1 MKNNILV
8 GALSCVV
15 ASLVI
20 SSCAAYK
27 YQQIN
32 VKAKP
37 GTIVSTPS
45 RAQTWV
51 VPESGNVTIK
61 LPRDAYY
68 AYMWASPAFDSDVSV
83 PFALDY
89 KDRRYAELDVMEYSG
104 MGLTAAGLIPVLAG
118 TIALVAGDED
128 VGSSLF
134 AGGGIPMLIGGGLG
148 AAGGIPK
155 MRMQMKYHFEYA
167 SVQNANTDL
176 HLTKPVMDYV
186 EDRPKAKGASA
197 YGTETSEVP
206 SKSVSGGQK
215 TTKSPKTISGKT
227 ATSKSAHSIKK
238 ADAAVSGS
246 YVGNGKLI
254 KGNEVVESYSNIKIV
269 IKSASNNSQ
278 GKVEVNVTESNG
290 CEYFSEPSVYYVKAD
305 AKGECALVHEDIN
318 SATITIYRDGR
329 ITYNHPLVEIDGEI
343 YNLKISGKKQN
354 LHGALDL

>member
-1 MKNNILV
+1 MSRMMKSNILF
-8 GALSCVV
+8 GTLSCVV
-15 ASLVI
+15 VSLVI

-343 YNLKISGKKQN
+343 YNLKISGKKQ
-354 LHGALDL
+354 

>member
-1 MKNNILV
+1 MKSNILV
-8 GALSCVV
+8 GALLCVV

-27 YQQIN
+27 YQQIKVN
-32 VKAKP
+32 AKP

-45 RAQTWV
+45 REQTWV

-118 TIALVAGDED
+118 TIALGAGDED

-186 EDRPKAKGASA
+186 EDRPKGASA

-206 SKSVSGGQK
+206 SKSVLGAQK
-215 TTKSPKTISGKT
+215 TTKSNRSVSGKT
-227 ATSKSAHSIKK
+227 STSRSAHSIKK
-238 ADAAVSGS
+238 ADVSGS
-246 YVGNGKLI
+246 YTGSGQLF
-254 KGNEVVESYSNIKIV
+254 KGNDVIESYSNIKIV
-269 IKSASNNSQ
+269 IKSAPNQPQ
-278 GKVEVNVTESNG
+278 GKVVVNVTESNG
-290 CEYFSEPSVYYVKAD
+290 CEYFSEPSVYYLKAD
-305 AKGECALVHEDIN
+305 AKGECALVHEDIS

-343 YNLKISGKKQN
+343 YNLKISGKKQ
-354 LHGALDL
+354 

>member
-15 ASLVI
+15 VSLVI

-118 TIALVAGDED
+118 TIALGAGDEG
-128 VGSSLF
+128 VGPSLF
-134 AGGGIPMLIGGGLG
+134 AGGGISALIGSGLG

-186 EDRPKAKGASA
+186 EDRPKGASA

-206 SKSVSGGQK
+206 SKSVFGAQK
-215 TTKSPKTISGKT
+215 TTKSNRSVSGKT
-227 ATSKSAHSIKK
+227 STSRSAHSIKK
-238 ADAAVSGS
+238 ADVSGS
-246 YVGNGKLI
+246 YTGSGQLF
-254 KGNEVVESYSNIKIV
+254 KGNDVIESYSNIKIV
-269 IKSASNNSQ
+269 IKSAPNQPQ
-278 GKVEVNVTESNG
+278 GKVVVNVLESNG
-290 CEYFSEPSVYYVKAD
+290 GEYFSEPSVYYVKAD
-305 AKGECALVHEDIN
+305 AKGECVLVHGDIS
-318 SATITIYRDGR
+318 SATITIYSDGR

-343 YNLKISGKKQN
+343 YNLKISGKKQ
-354 LHGALDL
+354 

>member
-15 ASLVI
+15 VSLVI

-51 VPESGNVTIK
+51 ALESGNVTIK

-118 TIALVAGDED
+118 TIALGAGDEG
-128 VGSSLF
+128 VGPSLF
-134 AGGGIPMLIGGGLG
+134 AGGGISALIGSGLG

-186 EDRPKAKGASA
+186 EDRPKAKGESA

-206 SKSVSGGQK
+206 SKSVFGAQK
-215 TTKSPKTISGKT
+215 TTKSSRSVSGKT
-227 ATSKSAHSIKK
+227 STSRSAHSIKK
-238 ADAAVSGS
+238 ADVSGS
-246 YVGNGKLI
+246 YTGSGQLF
-254 KGNEVVESYSNIKIV
+254 KGNDVIESYSNIKIV
-269 IKSASNNSQ
+269 IKSAPNQPQ
-278 GKVEVNVTESNG
+278 GKVVVNVLESNG
-290 CEYFSEPSVYYVKAD
+290 GEYFSEPSVYYVKAD
-305 AKGECALVHEDIN
+305 AKGECVLVHGDIS
-318 SATITIYRDGR
+318 SATITIYSDGR

-343 YNLKISGKKQN
+343 YNLKISGKKQ
-354 LHGALDL
+354 

>member
-118 TIALVAGDED
+118 TIALSAGDEG
-128 VGSSLF
+128 VGPSLF
-134 AGGGIPMLIGGGLG
+134 AGGGISALIGSGLG

-206 SKSVSGGQK
+206 SKSVFGAQK
-215 TTKSPKTISGKT
+215 TTKSNRSVSGKT
-227 ATSKSAHSIKK
+227 STSKSAHSIRK
-238 ADAAVSGS
+238 ADVSGS
-246 YVGNGKLI
+246 YTGSGQLF
-254 KGNEVVESYSNIKIV
+254 KGNDVVESYSNIKIV
-269 IKSASNNSQ
+269 IKSAPNQ
-278 GKVEVNVTESNG
+278 
-290 CEYFSEPSVYYVKAD
+290 
-305 AKGECALVHEDIN
+305 
-318 SATITIYRDGR
+318 
-329 ITYNHPLVEIDGEI
+329 PLVEIDGEI
-343 YNLKISGKKQN
+343 YNLKISGKKQ
-354 LHGALDL
+354 

>member
-1 MKNNILV
+1 MSRMMKNNILV
-8 GALSCVV
+8 GALLCVV

-27 YQQIN
+27 YQQIKVN
-32 VKAKP
+32 AKP

-186 EDRPKAKGASA
+186 EDRPKAQ
-197 YGTETSEVP
+197 ETSGHGAGSSDVP

-254 KGNEVVESYSNIKIV
+254 KGNDVIESYSNIKIV
-269 IKSASNNSQ
+269 IKSAPNPPQ
-278 GKVEVNVTESNG
+278 GKVVVNVTESNG

-305 AKGECALVHEDIN
+305 AKGECALVHEDIS

-343 YNLKISGKKQN
+343 YNLRISGKKQ
-354 LHGALDL
+354 

>member
-1 MKNNILV
+1 MKSNILV
-8 GALSCVV
+8 GALLCVV

-27 YQQIN
+27 YQQIKVN
-32 VKAKP
+32 AKP

-206 SKSVSGGQK
+206 SKSVFGAQK
-215 TTKSPKTISGKT
+215 TTKSNRSVSGKT
-227 ATSKSAHSIKK
+227 STSRSAHSIKK
-238 ADAAVSGS
+238 ADVSGS
-246 YVGNGKLI
+246 YTGSGQLF
-254 KGNEVVESYSNIKIV
+254 KGNDVIESYSNIKIV
-269 IKSASNNSQ
+269 IKSAPNQPQ
-278 GKVEVNVTESNG
+278 GKVVVNVLESNG
-290 CEYFSEPSVYYVKAD
+290 GEYFSEPSVYYVKAD
-305 AKGECALVHEDIN
+305 AKGECVLVHGDIS
-318 SATITIYRDGR
+318 SATITIYSDGR

-343 YNLKISGKKQN
+343 YNLKISGKKQ
-354 LHGALDL
+354 